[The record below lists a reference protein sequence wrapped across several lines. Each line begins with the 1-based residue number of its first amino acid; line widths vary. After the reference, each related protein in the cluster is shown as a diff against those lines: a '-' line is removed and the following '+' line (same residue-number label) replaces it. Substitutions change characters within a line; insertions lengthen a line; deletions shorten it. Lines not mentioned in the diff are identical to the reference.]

1 MSTIFSCV
9 PTWAG
14 FADPTKGDEAMIG
27 LFKSKVN
34 AWIERVQEDGHPYE
48 FHASGFEKE
57 DKQLLRILRRNGD
70 DVDTA
75 FQEWV
80 EWMKWRADLEA
91 NEIKEEEF
99 KAHLTPLGI
108 ADWRGKDKEGRPA
121 LVLTGRL
128 LTDKFRYK
136 SVRLFRRY
144 AIHMAEKGVHS
155 LNEQGLEHAC
165 VLYDRRMLDF
175 HHCDPELHN
184 GCKHL
189 LTAIRRFYG
198 DRLGPVYILHMNWLF
213 FGVFSYI
220 LKPFLTL
227 FQNTDSM
234 KMHAVQTPEELHE
247 WFDEEHLLLDE
258 THLEEEDHEPYVYDT
273 EELVMDE
280 AYDIRTEGVK
290 LQGGTILTGLP
301 MESKSSSRPLQAVPA
316 AIGSLHS
323 NTA

>member
-1 MSTIFSCV
+1 
-9 PTWAG
+9 
-14 FADPTKGDEAMIG
+14 
-27 LFKSKVN
+27 
-34 AWIERVQEDGHPYE
+34 
-48 FHASGFEKE
+48 
-57 DKQLLRILRRNGD
+57 
-70 DVDTA
+70 
-75 FQEWV
+75 
-80 EWMKWRADLEA
+80 
-91 NEIKEEEF
+91 
-99 KAHLTPLGI
+99 
-108 ADWRGKDKEGRPA
+108 
-121 LVLTGRL
+121 
-128 LTDKFRYK
+128 
-136 SVRLFRRY
+136 
-144 AIHMAEKGVHS
+144 MAEKGVHS

-258 THLEEEDHEPYVYDT
+258 MLRMRRSLEAGRLRRLEILNGIVIRRASNQYPIRRACV
-273 EELVMDE
+273 ELGQDQDRPT
-280 AYDIRTEGVK
+280 AY
-290 LQGGTILTGLP
+290 
-301 MESKSSSRPLQAVPA
+301 PA
-316 AIGSLHS
+316 
-323 NTA
+323 